1 MNGNSSFLSCLLSRT
16 SQPKVNLFPGFLCPS
31 PQIFYLACLFI
42 MPPTHSLNLRRR
54 EVDPEIKATAGSEL
68 FVLKNIPMSREEACV
83 QEARQMVEG
92 SSRLACQPFPLLGLV
107 PPPWLSVRIQDSKV
121 VDIFCFL
128 WKLKLVELPP
138 LTFLSPHSYLL
149 SLLCPWEGNDCE
161 EAPGSSV
168 GWGCPWKSCC
178 FKALW
183 VELVA
188 QEACPL
194 EGVSFKSE
202 LFAVRTETGT
212 ARS

>member
-68 FVLKNIPMSREEACV
+68 FVLKNT
-83 QEARQMVEG
+83 
-92 SSRLACQPFPLLGLV
+92 
-107 PPPWLSVRIQDSKV
+107 PWLSVRIQDSKV

-168 GWGCPWKSCC
+168 GRGCPWKSCC
-178 FKALW
+178 FKAL
-183 VELVA
+183 
-188 QEACPL
+188 
-194 EGVSFKSE
+194 
-202 LFAVRTETGT
+202 
-212 ARS
+212 